1 MRTQIA
7 IPVNGAI
14 SGSILPPDTP
24 VSQDAHGKVIS
35 RFGDFQW
42 DWTPYTKKSSS
53 VLNFLFWD
61 SGDLSPKRLALLEE
75 MHWLLYLVAKK
86 RPGAPLAYQTL
97 LHYLKTLRHVARHA
111 ESHRLAIRAILSSP
125 EALIAVVRST
135 GDQHARQLSSLV
147 KMLSHLGP
155 DVVGYAVAG
164 RSTLRDLR
172 IIAARHVSGLKQFP
186 PIPTRIYSIVLSAL
200 VDEVA
205 SFEAVFD
212 RYAALVRECT
222 SNPLVGR
229 GLSRQWAVAQDCG
242 VVRDGNQ
249 QTFPQILDKHGLT
262 EYFSAKGFV
271 LDTGGLSQG
280 IYRAQTAARLSIQAF
295 TGMRSEEVSS
305 LPYDCLREE
314 SSNGRTHFIISGTT
328 TKLNNGKPK
337 AAQWVTSREGAR
349 AVRLAQR
356 LADLIAGVWEA
367 YHDKK
372 RNDVH
377 PPLFVSNV
385 YLGLRGQPMRRKGSL
400 HAAKFDLG
408 NCEALRQ
415 RLAPTIKEEDLH
427 ELEQIDPHRAW
438 RSEAD
443 FQIGKPWRLTS
454 HQMRRS
460 LALYAQRSGL
470 VSLPS
475 LRRQL
480 QHLTEEMSRYYARGS
495 AFARNFVGDDK
506 KHFGYEWQ
514 ELQPISAAYSYIIN
528 VLLSDDVLFGGHANW
543 VDHRMRGADGA
554 VVVNREITIRS
565 FKRGELAYRETALGG
580 CTNTDACDQIAI
592 KWLDVDCVSG
602 CRNLVGRLSKL
613 DRVIAAQGKLVSAL
627 DISSVEFRI
636 EKADLD
642 TLTAARIRVCNH
654 GEAAT

>member
-1 MRTQIA
+1 
-7 IPVNGAI
+7 
-14 SGSILPPDTP
+14 
-24 VSQDAHGKVIS
+24 
-35 RFGDFQW
+35 
-42 DWTPYTKKSSS
+42 
-53 VLNFLFWD
+53 
-61 SGDLSPKRLALLEE
+61 
-75 MHWLLYLVAKK
+75 
-86 RPGAPLAYQTL
+86 
-97 LHYLKTLRHVARHA
+97 
-111 ESHRLAIRAILSSP
+111 
-125 EALIAVVRST
+125 
-135 GDQHARQLSSLV
+135 
-147 KMLSHLGP
+147 
-155 DVVGYAVAG
+155 
-164 RSTLRDLR
+164 
-172 IIAARHVSGLKQFP
+172 
-186 PIPTRIYSIVLSAL
+186 
-200 VDEVA
+200 
-205 SFEAVFD
+205 
-212 RYAALVRECT
+212 
-222 SNPLVGR
+222 
-229 GLSRQWAVAQDCG
+229 
-242 VVRDGNQ
+242 
-249 QTFPQILDKHGLT
+249 
-262 EYFSAKGFV
+262 
-271 LDTGGLSQG
+271 
-280 IYRAQTAARLSIQAF
+280 
-295 TGMRSEEVSS
+295 
-305 LPYDCLREE
+305 
-314 SSNGRTHFIISGTT
+314 
-328 TKLNNGKPK
+328 
-337 AAQWVTSREGAR
+337 
-349 AVRLAQR
+349 
-356 LADLIAGVWEA
+356 
-367 YHDKK
+367 
-372 RNDVH
+372 
-377 PPLFVSNV
+377 
-385 YLGLRGQPMRRKGSL
+385 MRRKGSL

-554 VVVNREITIRS
+554 VVVNREITMRS

-642 TLTAARIRVCNH
+642 TLTAARVRVCNH
-654 GEAAT
+654 GEEAT